1 MAGASTNSRVVANDG
16 GGDSSDGINELLT
29 PVSTLDEPVGETIMR
44 DVRAVG
50 AKLRAVLM
58 PLDRSV
64 SSVYTVASFMM
75 LLPCHYLCNDAI
87 SLALLYH
94 VTCNI
99 SHTPFLTL
107 YKRSLFSKQPF
118 GYVNV
123 LQEEDVNPSIH
134 QQNVLNQLRDW
145 DLWGPL
151 LICLSLAIILSAKA
165 PTTQTSHVFTTVFI
179 VMWVGATVV
188 TINAQ
193 LLGASMSIFQSVCV
207 LGYCVFPLTVSAF
220 LIAILRKTWFGIFY
234 LDLIWLALGLLW
246 STRVSSIFVGQFVKR
261 ERRLLALYPVF
272 FFYLLLGWL
281 ILLF

>member
-1 MAGASTNSRVVANDG
+1 MTGAPLNSVG
-16 GGDSSDGINELLT
+16 GGSSDGINELLT

-64 SSVYTVASFMM
+64 SLIVASYIYSYNSRTFVYSYTK
-75 LLPCHYLCNDAI
+75 LQ
-87 SLALLYH
+87 
-94 VTCNI
+94 
-99 SHTPFLTL
+99 
-107 YKRSLFSKQPF
+107 QPF

-123 LQEEDVNPSIH
+123 LQDEDVNPSIH

-151 LICLSLAIILSAKA
+151 LICLSLAMILSAKA
-165 PTTQTSHVFTTVFI
+165 PATQTSHVFTTVFI
-179 VMWVGATVV
+179 VMWVGASVV
-188 TINAQ
+188 TVNAQ

-207 LGYCVFPLTVSAF
+207 LGYCVLPLTVSAF
-220 LIAILRKTWFGIFY
+220 IIAMLRKTTWFGMLY

-246 STRVSSIFVGQFVKR
+246 STRVSSIFVCQFIKR

-272 FFYLLLGWL
+272 FFYLLLCWL

>member
-1 MAGASTNSRVVANDG
+1 MAGASTNNGVVADDG
-16 GGDSSDGINELLT
+16 VNSSDGINELLA

-64 SSVYTVASFMM
+64 SFILFHPSCFCRVTI
-75 LLPCHYLCNDAI
+75 CNEWPFPRTFVPH
-87 SLALLYH
+87 L
-94 VTCNI
+94 
-99 SHTPFLTL
+99 SHPFLTYTQTL
-107 YKRSLFSKQPF
+107 ASKQPF

-165 PTTQTSHVFTTVFI
+165 PATQTSHVFTTVFI

-220 LIAILRKTWFGIFY
+220 LIAILRKTWFGILY
-234 LDLIWLALGLLW
+234 LDLIWIALGLLW

>member
-1 MAGASTNSRVVANDG
+1 MCVSFILFHHSCFCRVT
-16 GGDSSDGINELLT
+16 ICNERHSIARFV
-29 PVSTLDEPVGETIMR
+29 PR
-44 DVRAVG
+44 DVC
-50 AKLRAVLM
+50 
-58 PLDRSV
+58 
-64 SSVYTVASFMM
+64 AS
-75 LLPCHYLCNDAI
+75 
-87 SLALLYH
+87 SLA
-94 VTCNI
+94 
-99 SHTPFLTL
+99 PFCSPI
-107 YKRSLFSKQPF
+107 YKRSTSKQPF

-165 PTTQTSHVFTTVFI
+165 PATQTSHVFTTVFI

-220 LIAILRKTWFGIFY
+220 LIAILRKTFFGILY
-234 LDLIWLALGLLW
+234 LDLIWIALGLLW
-246 STRVSSIFVGQFVKR
+246 STRVSSIFVGQFIKR